1 MNAMTKRYCMPHA
14 TPDNRWTA
22 SAYFA
27 AAKGG
32 RTDGYE
38 MLSWL
43 VLVYELGNS
52 LIRRCQGM
60 QPLPM

>member
-1 MNAMTKRYCMPHA
+1 MNAVTKRYCMPHA
-14 TPDNRWTA
+14 TPDNRLM
-22 SAYFA
+22 
-27 AAKGG
+27 
-32 RTDGYE
+32 DGYE

-52 LIRRCQGM
+52 LSRRCQNM